1 MTGRF
6 SEPLFA
12 ADTPHVRAFA
22 PGRTELAGNHVDHQ
36 NGRVLSAAVSLGI
49 RAEAAENETDVVR
62 VDSDGFA
69 PMAVHISDTAPR
81 ENEYSTATS
90 LVRGM
95 VACFREA
102 GISVRGF
109 DVQASSTLPA
119 GGGLSSSAAFEL
131 LMGQVM
137 NRLFADGRLDAM
149 TLAQWGKRVECDW
162 FGKPCGL
169 QDQTIVSH
177 GGIALMNFADPA
189 HPALTPV
196 DFDFRRAG
204 YAVILVDTH
213 CDHSVHAD
221 EFAQIPADMQRVAR
235 LFGKDVLGQVD
246 PADFYG
252 KLPQVRAAAGDAA
265 TLRALHFFHEDDLV
279 ARRVRALQAGDM
291 PAFLKW
297 TNASGVSSAQY
308 LQNVSAGGSDQPAAV
323 ALALA
328 DIVLDGR
335 GAFRIHGGGF
345 GGTIQAYV
353 PLDLVPEFCERMDG
367 WLGAGSCLDLP
378 IGAPGASASWR

>member
-1 MTGRF
+1 MSAGF
-6 SEPLFA
+6 EEPLFVA
-12 ADTPHVRAFA
+12 GAPHVLAFA

-36 NGRVLSAAVSLGI
+36 HGRVMSAAVSLGI
-49 RAEAAENETDVVR
+49 RAEAAENGTDFVR
-62 VDSDGFA
+62 VDSDGFD
-69 PMAVHISDTAPR
+69 PVAVDVHDGAPR
-81 ENEYSTATS
+81 ECEYGTASS
-90 LVRGM
+90 LVKGM
-95 VACFREA
+95 VVCFEEA
-102 GISVRGF
+102 GIPVRGF
-109 DVQASSTLPA
+109 DVEAASTLPA
-119 GGGLSSSAAFEL
+119 GGGLSSSAAFEML
-131 LMGQVM
+131 IGQIM
-137 NRLFADGRLDAM
+137 NVLFADGSVDAM
-149 TLAQWGKRVECDW
+149 TLAQWGKRTECKW

-177 GGIALMNFADPA
+177 GGIALMDFSDPA
-189 HPALTPV
+189 HPVLTPV

-213 CDHSVHAD
+213 CDHSLHTH
-221 EFAQIPADMQRVAR
+221 EFSQIPADMQRVAR
-235 LFGKDVLGQVD
+235 LFGKDVLGQVN
-246 PADFYG
+246 PAAFYRR
-252 KLPQVRAAAGDAA
+252 LPETRASAGDRA

-279 ARRVRALQAGDM
+279 MRRVRALRAGDM
-291 PAFLKW
+291 ASFLKW

-308 LQNVSAGGSDQPAAV
+308 LQNVSSGGSDQPAAV

-353 PLDLVPEFCERMDG
+353 PLDLVPEFCERMNG
-367 WLGAGSCLDLP
+367 WLGEGSCLDLP